1 MKLYFPEIYPDE
13 LVYSWFCRYM
23 VYSGCISSKAA
34 IAQLLYSTKS
44 NPGIESIGH
53 LNKNAEEQI
62 EQLYTLDTLIVGH
75 TMFPQYARFLSLQKQ
90 KEALEKIKKYDNPH
104 KAVTIL
110 PRSDKEKYLRY
121 CPLCAKE
128 DRAIYGETYWHR
140 QHQIRNVDI
149 CPAHQCRLENSVVS
163 AVTQRIFRFYP
174 AEMEVKDITP
184 VFVADKDKI
193 GFAKY
198 AVDLFKT
205 AIVQEDVQIR
215 AVIFDVMVGTK
226 YMRGQHRNMAQ
237 FADDLQAY
245 FEKMGI
251 NTIVSMNQVQRV
263 MLGESSEFS
272 AICQIA
278 YFLGIKLDDL
288 LKSNITEEKVILE
301 QKSHYVKNRVIGDW
315 KKFDKE
321 NVVRFEKFCRGI
333 YDGTAKEDGRPERVS
348 ERMIYRYLGV
358 TYYGFKN
365 MPECMNVYKKYV
377 ESYEE
382 SWARKVVWAY
392 KKLKEGDENRNICWS
407 DLRKLSGVKK
417 KYSVDMCI
425 YLKQYADKATYD
437 SIMQL
442 LKKN

>member
-1 MKLYFPEIYPDE
+1 MKLYFPEIHPDE
-13 LVYSWFCRYM
+13 LVYSWFCRYA

-34 IAQLLYSTKS
+34 IAQLLYSTKN
-44 NPGIESIGH
+44 NPSIEFIGH

-62 EQLYTLDTLIVGH
+62 EQLCSLDIMVIEH
-75 TMFPQYARFLSLQKQ
+75 TMFPQYARFLPLQKQ
-90 KEALEKIKKYDNPH
+90 KESLEKIKKYEDPH
-104 KAVTIL
+104 KAVAIL
-110 PRSDKEKYLRY
+110 PRADKEKYLRY

-163 AVTQRIFRFYP
+163 AVTQRTFRFYP

-184 VFVADKDKI
+184 VFVIDKDKI

-198 AVDLFKT
+198 AVDLFKA
-205 AIVQEDVQIR
+205 AIVHEDVQIR
-215 AVIFDVMVGTK
+215 SVIFNAMVGTK

-245 FEKMGI
+245 FEKMEM
-251 NTIVSMNQVQRV
+251 NTIASMNQVQRV

-272 AICQIA
+272 TICQIA

-288 LKSNITEEKVILE
+288 LKSNITEEKMILE

-315 KKFDKE
+315 EKFDKE
-321 NVVRFEKFCRGI
+321 NVARFEKFCREI
-333 YDGTAKEDGRPERVS
+333 YDGTASENGRPERVS
-348 ERMIYRYLGV
+348 ERMIYKFLGV
-358 TYYGFKN
+358 TSYGFRN
-365 MPECMNVYKKYV
+365 MPGCRAVYEKYA

-382 SWARKVVWAY
+382 SWARKIVWAY
-392 KKLKEGDENRNICWS
+392 EKLKQENGEGNICWS
-407 DLRKLSGVKK
+407 GLRKLSGVKK
-417 KYSVDMCI
+417 ES
-425 YLKQYADKATYD
+425 
-437 SIMQL
+437 
-442 LKKN
+442 LKKISLYSHSDIISLIKSMKR

>member
-90 KEALEKIKKYDNPH
+90 KEALEKIKKYDDPH

-149 CPAHQCRLENSVVS
+149 CPVHQCKLENSVVL
-163 AVTQRIFRFYP
+163 AITQKTFRFCP
-174 AEMEVKDITP
+174 AELEAKEIIP

-245 FEKMGI
+245 FKKMGI

-358 TYYGFKN
+358 TSYGFKN

>member
-1 MKLYFPEIYPDE
+1 MI
-13 LVYSWFCRYM
+13 
-23 VYSGCISSKAA
+23 
-34 IAQLLYSTKS
+34 
-44 NPGIESIGH
+44 
-53 LNKNAEEQI
+53 
-62 EQLYTLDTLIVGH
+62 
-75 TMFPQYARFLSLQKQ
+75 
-90 KEALEKIKKYDNPH
+90 
-104 KAVTIL
+104 
-110 PRSDKEKYLRY
+110 
-121 CPLCAKE
+121 
-128 DRAIYGETYWHR
+128 
-140 QHQIRNVDI
+140 
-149 CPAHQCRLENSVVS
+149 
-163 AVTQRIFRFYP
+163 
-174 AEMEVKDITP
+174 
-184 VFVADKDKI
+184 
-193 GFAKY
+193 
-198 AVDLFKT
+198 
-205 AIVQEDVQIR
+205 
-215 AVIFDVMVGTK
+215 
-226 YMRGQHRNMAQ
+226 
-237 FADDLQAY
+237 LQAY

-315 KKFDKE
+315 KKFDIE

-358 TYYGFKN
+358 TSYGFKN